1 MDEISQAHDAFFKEM
16 FSHLE
21 PTRDFL
27 ANYLPPEITGL
38 LEMDTLEIC
47 KDSFV
52 DPALQAHYSDLLYQ
66 VKLQSTR
73 TPMWIYV
80 LFEHKSAPEP
90 QVALQLLRYMVRI
103 WEQAGKQ
110 NLPLMP
116 IFPLVVYHGR
126 TRWTVGQQFQALFEE
141 LPQALRSHV
150 PDYTYHLCDLTQ
162 MKEKDIIGGIQ
173 MQVALMAM
181 KFIFQPDMGINLK
194 KIIDLL
200 TELQDKHTALEGLE
214 AVLRYIVAAADIR
227 EDEVVTILE
236 RSEFGKEV
244 SMGTLAEKWMEQGKQ
259 QGMQQGIKQG
269 MQQELWEGIAA
280 ILEIKFGKN
289 GETVLPEIRRIQDL
303 DKLRKLRSALLT
315 LTTMDELRFLLK
327 Q

>member
-1 MDEISQAHDAFFKEM
+1 MPPMDEISQAHDAFFKEM
-16 FSHLE
+16 FNQLE

-38 LEMDTLEIC
+38 LNMDTLEIC

-52 DPALQAHYSDLLYQ
+52 DAALQAHYSDLLYQ
-66 VKLQSTR
+66 VNLQSTH

-116 IFPLVVYHGR
+116 ILPLVVYHGR
-126 TRWTVGQQFQALFEE
+126 SRWTVGHQFQTLFEE
-141 LPQALRSHV
+141 LPKAMRTHV

-173 MQVALMAM
+173 IQVALMAM
-181 KFIFQPDMGINLK
+181 KSIFQPDMGVNLR

-200 TELQDKHTALEGLE
+200 TELQDKHTAMECLE

-227 EDEVVTILE
+227 EEEVITILE

-259 QGMQQGIKQG
+259 QGMIQG
-269 MQQELWEGIAA
+269 MQQGM
-280 ILEIKFGKN
+280 
-289 GETVLPEIRRIQDL
+289 Q
-303 DKLRKLRSALLT
+303 
-315 LTTMDELRFLLK
+315 
-327 Q
+327 

>member
-16 FSHLE
+16 FSQIE

-27 ANYLPPEITGL
+27 ANYLPTEITDL
-38 LEMDTLEIC
+38 LDMDTLEIC

-66 VKLQSTR
+66 INLQSTR

-110 NLPLMP
+110 NQPLMP
-116 IFPLVVYHGR
+116 ILPLVVYHGR
-126 TRWTVGQQFQALFEE
+126 TRWMIGQQFHALFEE
-141 LPQALRSHV
+141 LPQALRAHV

-181 KFIFQPDMGINLK
+181 KSIFQPNMGANLR

-227 EDEVVTILE
+227 EEEVINILE

-244 SMGTLAEKWMEQGKQ
+244 SMGTIAEKWMEQGLKKGVQ
-259 QGMQQGIKQG
+259 QG

-289 GETVLPEIRRIQDL
+289 G
-303 DKLRKLRSALLT
+303 
-315 LTTMDELRFLLK
+315 
-327 Q
+327 